1 MKAQAL
7 HAIALTPKGTPTR
20 HLAFLGDL
28 IDRGPQSIRSV
39 DLAMRGKNL
48 VLAREPHV
56 LPIST
61 LSQH

>member
-39 DLAMRGKNL
+39 DLAMRGKKL
-48 VLAREPHV
+48 VLADERHV